1 MKRRLFAPL
10 AALAL
15 AGPAQADGPVAYRG
29 YQAPAYSVVRTLG
42 AVEIRDYPA
51 MTVAEV
57 RIEGGRSRAVGRGFR
72 ILAGYIFGANA
83 GGEKIAMTTPV
94 EQAPVAA
101 GDDATVWAIRF
112 VMPRGASPDSL
123 PAPEDPAI
131 RLIVAEPGRQAVLR
145 FSGLA
150 TPGTVAARSTPPGSR
165 RPGRSRH
172 SSTTTRSPC
181 PGGGAT
187 RWRCRSTD
195 GTGARAKSSDE
206 DFAPGGFSYENP
218 APARRP

>member
-1 MKRRLFAPL
+1 VKRLLFAPL
-10 AALAL
+10 AAIGLA
-15 AGPAQADGPVAYRG
+15 APSAADGPAAYRG
-29 YQAPAYSVVRTLG
+29 YEAPAYSVVRTLG

-51 MTVAEV
+51 MTLAEV

-150 TPGTVAARSTPPGSR
+150 TPGTVAAQSAELLATLDAAGIAPTGPVATYFYDDPFTLPWR
-165 RPGRSRH
+165 RRNEVAVPV
-172 SSTTTRSPC
+172 
-181 PGGGAT
+181 
-187 RWRCRSTD
+187 
-195 GTGARAKSSDE
+195 E
-206 DFAPGGFSYENP
+206 
-218 APARRP
+218 